1 MDTQNDGLEND
12 VPFFVVAI
20 VGIYAKFLGCE
31 HILYSTCCHL
41 FSRRSIVVEKGTT
54 DVWQMAF
61 QTSEF

>member
-54 DVWQMAF
+54 DV
-61 QTSEF
+61 